1 MITCSNYLHGLSQ
14 TTNRFAIAVSLF
26 KNNRNPPENLLLG
39 NKDCHVCFVYER
51 ITCNRFFA
59 YLRTL
64 VQNNIHKHSATS
76 GQFVANSPMFF
87 QHHWTYGG
95 KIKWFVCLYQ
105 VGEKTYEF
113 NAWAGALLT
122 CDLNVGVHSWLK
134 HHGRPSREQPLCNA
148 NFYLFDFD
156 LVTTWF
162 KQFPWVSQIWTR
174 KNHPTLHKIRKFDA
188 CLYTHV
194 SENDACNYTTGN
206 SDTQKK
212 MWADRGVKK
221 IFPQWNQFV
230 DAIFFWE
237 TTTFWLRIRIICMC
251 FSPFKWPAAF
261 AVPVCKSQV
270 CNASC
275 EWFMADPGWDHGSQ
289 CWWDCCVLAWWK
301 ICSKLG
307 NPSTTHGCS
316 GFLDSC
322 INSQEDATSW
332 IFCVFA
338 YKKPSLLVVFGSLF
352 FLNSG

>member
-1 MITCSNYLHGLSQ
+1 
-14 TTNRFAIAVSLF
+14 
-26 KNNRNPPENLLLG
+26 
-39 NKDCHVCFVYER
+39 
-51 ITCNRFFA
+51 
-59 YLRTL
+59 
-64 VQNNIHKHSATS
+64 
-76 GQFVANSPMFF
+76 MFF

-95 KIKWFVCLYQ
+95 KITWFVCLYQ
-105 VGEKTYEF
+105 VGEKPYAF

-212 MWADRGVKK
+212 NVGRPGCQKNISRVESVRRCEFFLRSNAFLIAHLDYLHVFQSIQMTCSLCCSSVQVTGV
-221 IFPQWNQFV
+221 QRQLWTV
-230 DAIFFWE
+230 H
-237 TTTFWLRIRIICMC
+237 
-251 FSPFKWPAAF
+251 
-261 AVPVCKSQV
+261 
-270 CNASC
+270 
-275 EWFMADPGWDHGSQ
+275 GWSSMGSRR
-289 CWWDCCVLAWWK
+289 CWWDCCVAWWK
-301 ICSKLG
+301 ICSKGFG

-322 INSQEDATSW
+322 INSQEDATCW
-332 IFCVFA
+332 TFCVFA
-338 YKKPSLLVVFGSLF
+338 YKKTIIVGCICFPIFSELWVIRSR
-352 FLNSG
+352 